1 MTSEKP
7 LFFTDPDDLAE
18 FVIDKMGLDINVGM
32 VLGLGKPNH
41 IANAL
46 FNKAMENPA
55 INLKILTA
63 ISLEPPSWSSE
74 LERRFMQPLVER
86 IWEGYVDLDYI
97 KAVRK
102 RALPPNIKVSEFF
115 YKAGGF
121 LNDVHMQ
128 QNYISTNYTHAGRDL
143 KANGM
148 NVVAQLL
155 AKQDIDGKTMYSASC
170 NSDTSLDA
178 FKQMKEY
185 QRQGKRALNIG
196 QINTN
201 LPFMYGDAV
210 VPPDTFD
217 AILEGPEFHFGLFG
231 APRESVNTT
240 DHVIGLHASSLIKD
254 GGTLQIGIGSL
265 GDAIAYGLKMRHTQN
280 DLYNDAVAAFG
291 IREKFGDVVDQVGD
305 TAPFEKGIYGCTEML
320 VDGFLHL
327 YNAGIMKRKVY
338 DNVALQTLVNDE
350 KIRVNQKITPEIIDL
365 LLLKGAIHA
374 KLLKKDFDFMQEFGI
389 LRADLIWESGMIRDR
404 GESFVPDL
412 SDPDSKDRILNSCLG
427 ARLKDGFWAHAGFF
441 LGPRD
446 FYDALNSMSETER
459 AQINMTSVLNTNQ
472 LYGNNPYASEE
483 LKLLQRKDARFINAG
498 LMVMLSGAVVS
509 DGLEDMRVVSG
520 VGGQYNFVSQAHA
533 LEDARGAIM
542 IRSTRTK
549 GKDTSSNV
557 VFNYGHTTIP
567 RHLRDIIITEY
578 GIADL
583 MGKSDNEVIKALLNV
598 ADSRFQ
604 DGLLQKAKAV
614 KKVEAGYVI
623 PDRFR
628 NNTPERL
635 EETLGRF
642 REKELFPVFPFGT
655 AFTDEEIVIG
665 KSLREFKEKMAVS
678 KLALLP
684 GLASQMFS
692 SAPAAA
698 APYLERMQLDKPSNR
713 REKLM
718 QKVVLF
724 ALKQAGQI

>member
-1 MTSEKP
+1 MDGPK
-7 LFFTDPDDLAE
+7 FFNDPDELAE
-18 FVIDKMGLDINVGM
+18 FILETMGTDINVGM

-46 FNKAMENPA
+46 FKKAVENPA
-55 INLKILTA
+55 VNLKILTA
-63 ISLEPPSWSSE
+63 ISLEKPSWSSE

-86 IWEGYVDLDYI
+86 VWEGYVDLDYI
-97 KAVRK
+97 TAVRK
-102 RALPPNIKVSEFF
+102 KQLPSNITVSEFF

-121 LNDVHMQ
+121 LGNTHMQ
-128 QNYISTNYTHAGRDL
+128 QNYTSTNYTHASRDL
-143 KANGM
+143 QASGM

-155 AKQDIDGKTMYSASC
+155 AKQQLNGSTKYSASC

-178 FKQMKEY
+178 FAQMKKM
-185 QRQGKRALNIG
+185 QKQGKPAMNVG
-196 QINTN
+196 QINNN

-210 VPPDTFD
+210 VEPETFD
-217 AILEGPEFHFGLFG
+217 AILEGPEYHFGLFG

-240 DHVIGLHASSLIKD
+240 DYLIGLHASTLIRD

-265 GDAIAYGLKMRHTQN
+265 GDAIAYGLKMRHQQN
-280 DLYNDAVAAFG
+280 DLYNETLDEFG
-291 IREKFGDVVDQVGD
+291 IKAAHSSLINRVGG
-305 TAPFEKGIYGCTEML
+305 TGTFEKGLYGCTEML

-338 DNVALQTLVNDE
+338 DNEALQTLVNQE
-350 KIRVNQKITPEIIDL
+350 KIAVGQAVNPEVIDML
-365 LLLKGAIHA
+365 VANRAIHA
-374 KLLKKDFDFMQEFGI
+374 KLTQKDFHFLQAFGI
-389 LRADLIWESGMIRDR
+389 LKQDLAWEGGRILDRDDGFEPDLNDPNARDR
-404 GESFVPDL
+404 LIET
-412 SDPDSKDRILNSCLG
+412 CLG
-427 ARLKDGFWAHAGFF
+427 SRMTEGYWAHAGFF

-446 FYDALNSMSETER
+446 FYDALNNMSETER

-472 LYGNNPYASEE
+472 LYGNNPYASES

-509 DGLEDMRVVSG
+509 DGLENMQVVSG

-533 LEDARGAIM
+533 LDDARGAIM

-549 GKDTSSNV
+549 GKDVSSNV

-583 MGKSDNEVIKALLNV
+583 ISKNDNQVIKSILNIT
-598 ADSRFQ
+598 DSRFQ
-604 DGLLQKAKAV
+604 DGLLKKAKSI
-614 KKVEAGYVI
+614 KKIEPGYQI

-628 NNTPERL
+628 NNYPERL
-635 EETLGRF
+635 EKTMGRF
-642 REKELFPVFPFGT
+642 KEKQLFPVFPFGT
-655 AFTDEEIVIG
+655 AFTDEEIVMG
-665 KSLREFKEKMAVS
+665 KSLREFKEKMADS
-678 KLALLP
+678 KAALLP
-684 GLASQMFS
+684 GLLGQIIGSV
-692 SAPAAA
+692 PAKAK
-698 APYLERMQLDKPSNR
+698 PYLERMALDKPGSR
-713 REKLM
+713 QEKLM
-718 QKVVLF
+718 QKIVLF

>member
-55 INLKILTA
+55 INLQILTA

-128 QNYISTNYTHAGRDL
+128 QNYISTNYTHASRDL

-155 AKQDIDGKTMYSASC
+155 SKQDINGKTMYSASC

-196 QINTN
+196 QINAN

-217 AILEGPEFHFGLFG
+217 AILEGPEYHFGLFG

-240 DHVIGLHASSLIKD
+240 DYTIGLHASSLIQD

-280 DLYNDAVAAFG
+280 DLYNQALKDFG
-291 IREKFGDVVDQVGD
+291 VTDNFGDVVRSVGG
-305 TAPFEKGIYGCTEML
+305 TAPFEEGLYACTEML

-327 YNAGIMKRKVY
+327 YDAGIMKRKVY
-338 DNVALQTLVNDE
+338 DSIPLQRLLNE
-350 KIRVNQKITPEIIDL
+350 GRIRVNQKVTPELLDL
-365 LLLKGAIHA
+365 LLDNHAIHPT
-374 KLLKKDFDFMQEFGI
+374 LTRKDFDFLQEFGI
-389 LRADLIWESGMIRDR
+389 FKQELAWNNGQIEIN
-404 GESFVPDL
+404 GESVTPDL
-412 SDPDSKDRILNSCLG
+412 RDVAVRERINDTCLG
-427 ARLKDGFWAHAGFF
+427 DRLVDGYWAHAGFF

-446 FYDALNSMSETER
+446 FYNALNAMPDAER
-459 AQINMTSVLNTNQ
+459 AGINMTSVLHTNQ

-483 LKLLQRKDARFINAG
+483 LKLLQRGKARFINAG

-533 LEDARGAIM
+533 IEDARGAIM

-549 GKDTSSNV
+549 GSETSSNV

-583 MGKSDNEVIKALLNV
+583 MGKSDNQVIKALLNV
-598 ADSRFQ
+598 TDSRFQ

-614 KKVEAGYVI
+614 KKVEASYQI

-628 NNTPERL
+628 NNTPQRL
-635 EETLGRF
+635 EDTM
-642 REKELFPVFPFGT
+642 EKFKAKDLFPVFPFGT
-655 AFTDEEIVIG
+655 AFTEEEIVIG
-665 KSLREFKEKMAVS
+665 KSLRMFKEKMADS
-678 KLALLP
+678 KLAVVP
-684 GLASQMFS
+684 GLLGQMV
-692 SAPAAA
+692 SAPPAAA
-698 APYLERMQLDKPSNR
+698 RPYLERMKLDNPSDR
-713 REKLM
+713 KEKLM
-718 QKVVLF
+718 QKIVLT
-724 ALKQAGQI
+724 ALKQAGEI

>member
-155 AKQDIDGKTMYSASC
+155 SKKDINGKTMYSASC

-240 DHVIGLHASSLIKD
+240 DYAIGLHASSLIQD

-280 DLYNDAVAAFG
+280 DLYNQALKDFG
-291 IREKFGDVVDQVGD
+291 VTDNFGDVVRSVGG
-305 TAPFEKGIYGCTEML
+305 TAPFEEGLYACTEML

-338 DNVALQTLVNDE
+338 DSIPLQRLLNE
-350 KIRVNQKITPEIIDL
+350 GRIRVNQKVTPELLDL
-365 LLLKGAIHA
+365 LLDTHAIHPT
-374 KLLKKDFDFMQEFGI
+374 LTRKDFDFLKEFGI
-389 LRADLIWESGMIRDR
+389 LKQAITWNNGQIEIN
-404 GESFVPDL
+404 GESFTPDL
-412 SDPDSKDRILNSCLG
+412 RDADSRERINDTCLG
-427 ARLKDGFWAHAGFF
+427 DRLIDGYWAHAGFF

-446 FYDALNSMSETER
+446 FYNALNAMPDAER
-459 AQINMTSVLNTNQ
+459 AGINMTSVLHTNQ

-483 LKLLQRKDARFINAG
+483 LKLLQRGKARFINAG

-533 LEDARGAIM
+533 IEDARGGIM

-549 GKDTSSNV
+549 GSETSSNV

-567 RHLRDIIITEY
+567 RHLRDMIITEY

-583 MGKSDNEVIKALLNV
+583 MGKSDNQVIKSILNV
-598 ADSRFQ
+598 TDSRFQ

-614 KKVEAGYVI
+614 KKVEASYQI

-628 NNTPERL
+628 NNTPQRL
-635 EETLGRF
+635 EDVMKKF
-642 REKELFPVFPFGT
+642 RDKDLFPVFPFGT
-655 AFTDEEIVIG
+655 AFTKEEIVIG
-665 KSLREFKEKMAVS
+665 KSLRMFKEKMADS
-678 KLALLP
+678 KLAVVP
-684 GLASQMFS
+684 GLVWQMMS
-692 SAPAAA
+692 AAPAAA
-698 APYLERMQLDKPSNR
+698 KPYLERMQLDNPSDR
-713 REKLM
+713 KEKLM
-718 QKVVLF
+718 QKIVLT
-724 ALKQAGQI
+724 ALKQAGEI